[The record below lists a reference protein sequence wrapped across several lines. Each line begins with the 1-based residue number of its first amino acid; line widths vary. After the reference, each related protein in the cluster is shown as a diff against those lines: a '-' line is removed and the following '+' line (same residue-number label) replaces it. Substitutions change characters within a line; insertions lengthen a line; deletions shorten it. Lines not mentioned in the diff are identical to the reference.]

1 MKKLYLHIGSPKTGT
16 TSIQKTFF
24 DNRKALKEQGYT
36 YSGNTYNDHLFFFAT
51 KSSARDW
58 PRQFKGV
65 DKKAL
70 QNKLNSYFTS
80 IEKDFKSAD
89 DRQQIISTEY
99 LFLSNAEYIGNVI
112 DYLKKFFSEIKVLVF
127 IRSPEEYYR
136 SMQQQTI
143 KARSYITSPAVFQY
157 NFKNVIEAWGKVCNL
172 EVIEYQPEK
181 DSCEELCKKIG
192 VNFNKL
198 SGPEV
203 KTNTSI
209 SIEQMVLLEKIQ
221 QNLYQKRED
230 QFKSHLGVLHRITA
244 PFTSKARLRPAV
256 QALIHHNHRQDLEW
270 LKKEHSI
277 DFLNDELENRS
288 ATSPRLT
295 FDNGKAAIRD
305 VYAIEDEQSVEKY
318 EALVTDALL
327 KKLVQNN

>member
-24 DNRKALKEQGYT
+24 DNRKALKEQGYI

-51 KSSARDW
+51 KSPLRDW

-70 QNKLNSYFTS
+70 QNKLNNYFS
-80 IEKDFKSAD
+80 DIEKDFKSD
-89 DRQQIISTEY
+89 EYKEQILSTEY
-99 LFLSNAEYIGNVI
+99 LFLSNAEYIGNII
-112 DYLKKFFSEIKVLVF
+112 DYLQKFFSEIKVVVF

-143 KARSYITSPAVFQY
+143 KARSYITSPAVFKY

-172 EVIEYQPEK
+172 EVIEYQPEQN
-181 DSCEELCKKIG
+181 SCEELCKKIG

-198 SGPEV
+198 SGSAQ
-203 KTNTSI
+203 KRNTSI

-221 QNLYQKRED
+221 RNLYQKHED
-230 QFKSHLGVLHRITA
+230 QFKSHLGVVHRITA

-256 QALIHHNHRQDLEW
+256 QALIHKNHRQDLEW
-270 LKKEHSI
+270 LKKECGI
-277 DFLNDELENRS
+277 DFLNEKLGNGS
-288 ATSPRLT
+288 AASRLT
-295 FDNGKAAIRD
+295 FENGKAAIRD
-305 VYAIEDEQSVEKY
+305 VYTIEDEQTVEKY
-318 EALVTDALL
+318 EAMVIDALL
-327 KKLVQNN
+327 KKLVQSG